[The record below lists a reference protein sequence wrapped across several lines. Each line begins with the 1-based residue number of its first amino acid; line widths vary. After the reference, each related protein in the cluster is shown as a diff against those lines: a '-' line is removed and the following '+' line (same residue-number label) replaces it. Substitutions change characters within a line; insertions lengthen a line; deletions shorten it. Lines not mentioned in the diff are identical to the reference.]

1 MIVIDME
8 LPKTCR
14 SCNLSFDAYGSIT
27 EGKCAGLRFGVTYMN
42 DRRNPICPIV
52 GEIPDNHGDL
62 KDTADIIQRYEH
74 EMVKLKA
81 ELPKEQ
87 YEQIFRVF
95 HVFIKPWIDQAPI
108 ILEATK

>member
-27 EGKCAGLRFGVTYMN
+27 EGKCAALRCGVTYMN

-52 GEIPDNHGDL
+52 GEIPDKNGRIVDVENVMNQIRICF
-62 KDTADIIQRYEH
+62 TEC
-74 EMVKLKA
+74 KLKNV
-81 ELPKEQ
+81 EVTP
-87 YEQIFRVF
+87 
-95 HVFIKPWIDQAPI
+95 FILATYIAKAPT
-108 ILEATK
+108 ILEATV

>member
-27 EGKCAGLRFGVTYMN
+27 EGKCAALRFGVTYMN

-52 GEIPDNHGDL
+52 CEIPGEHGRLID
-62 KDTADIIQRYEH
+62 ADVFKEKIKTVRLERPVRNNAIEIV
-74 EMVKLKA
+74 ELGNLFEGFIDKA
-81 ELPKEQ
+81 PT
-87 YEQIFRVF
+87 V
-95 HVFIKPWIDQAPI
+95 
-108 ILEATK
+108 LESTI

>member
-52 GEIPDNHGDL
+52 GEIPDNHGRIIDEKWVELYIL
-62 KDTADIIQRYEH
+62 KYFPIEF
-74 EMVKLKA
+74 
-81 ELPKEQ
+81 PKEMEKV
-87 YEQIFRVF
+87 YKLLKLALEDV
-95 HVFIKPWIDQAPI
+95 PT
-108 ILEATK
+108 ILEAST